1 MYHIDTAKALSA
13 MAIADGAYFN
23 AMAAANGLST
33 NPASKAELAAL
44 YQKALERF
52 YYTVLRHDVEDEL
65 AARVYPKAAPTALP
79 AGQVLNKSSMTQVD
93 PKFYPGLYDA
103 TVAEYRRQ
111 GRAQVLEEAMTEYAP
126 YLERA
131 RQRLGLLK

>member
-1 MYHIDTAKALSA
+1 MAL
-13 MAIADGAYFN
+13 
-23 AMAAANGLST
+23 
-33 NPASKAELAAL
+33 
-44 YQKALERF
+44 
-52 YYTVLRHDVEDEL
+52 HVEDEL
-65 AARVYPKAAPTALP
+65 AARVYPKAAPKALP
-79 AGQVLNKSSMTQVD
+79 PGQVLNKSSMTQVD

-103 TVAEYRRQ
+103 TVAEYRGQ